1 LARGGLGAA
10 IHEAAAADGF
20 DAAQRELLVRSFLS
34 AGIDT
39 TVHWLGNALMCFAE
53 HPDQWQALRR
63 DPGLARAAFEEVLRF
78 ESPVQTFFR
87 TTTRAVEVDGV
98 VIPEGSKVLLFLG
111 AANRDPRH
119 WEHADRFDITRR
131 AGGHVGFGAGIHACV
146 GRMLARLEG
155 EIVLTA
161 LAERVAALT
170 IDGPVERFLNNTLR
184 GLERLPLRVQAVR
197 DVRHEMAA
205 GTAPQSA
212 GREEQVG

>member
-1 LARGGLGAA
+1 MTWAARASTRRCTGSAT
-10 IHEAAAADGF
+10 
-20 DAAQRELLVRSFLS
+20 RSCAS
-34 AGIDT
+34 PSTRIK
-39 TVHWLGNALMCFAE
+39 
-53 HPDQWQALRR
+53 WQALRR

-184 GLERLPLRVQAVR
+184 DSNIALLNNVQVVAVNL
-197 DVRHEMAA
+197 
-205 GTAPQSA
+205 GTGQIFLLNPA
-212 GREEQVG
+212 